1 MVSLVVCLGI
11 GLVFTLLTGFVAFD
25 QLVRLQCTTHR
36 QAWIEDGQPTG
47 FLWNPPGR
55 RIWHRLFY
63 RMNHN
68 GSLCFYSWVFNTPQ
82 WVKQDKVA
90 RRHLRRMRICFLV
103 WIIGF
108 LWMWLWGLGHPE
120 LFRWLNKRAV

>member
-1 MVSLVVCLGI
+1 MVSLVVCLGL

-25 QLVRLQCTTHR
+25 QLVRLQYTSHR
-36 QAWIEDGQPTG
+36 QAWIEDSQPTG

-55 RIWHRLFY
+55 SIWLHLFY
-63 RMNHN
+63 RTNYS

-90 RRHLRRMRICFLV
+90 GRHLRRMRICFLV

-108 LWMWLWGLGHPE
+108 LLMWLWSLGHPE